1 MSIFL
6 NTCTRYRCRTQAYSR
21 EINLAFQPPCVQ
33 DTTTAIF
40 ETIIVVTDV
49 LIVAVICLEPQI
61 LIPTTPWWKA
71 RACLCVGAEQCGDAD
86 GSTDR
91 SFVNDVAMATTHP
104 HRLANKTQ
112 NSNWGIVRKYVFRI
126 DSCWLADGLMDQK
139 HANGKAPYLLVVLTK
154 PLANSTLCFSFA

>member
-1 MSIFL
+1 MP
-6 NTCTRYRCRTQAYSR
+6 RAA
-21 EINLAFQPPCVQ
+21 NLDTNDAMVEGACV
-33 DTTTAIF
+33 F
-40 ETIIVVTDV
+40 V
-49 LIVAVICLEPQI
+49 
-61 LIPTTPWWKA
+61 W
-71 RACLCVGAEQCGDAD
+71 GAECQDAD

-126 DSCWLADGLMDQK
+126 DSYWAGLMDQK
-139 HANGKAPYLLVVLTK
+139 HANGKAPYLLVVRTK